1 MKVKDNDFIKRYGII
16 FALII
21 LAALYVVSK
30 AMTTVFTDR
39 RDYWMQVGKRF
50 TKENL
55 PIKPERGNILAA
67 DGQVLSGSIPEY
79 ELRMDFKISE
89 KNDSTTR
96 ANLQAWRDSAYDAC
110 FDSVAT
116 GMAAIFPEY
125 SKAWFLKR
133 LNDGRRLGKGGYR
146 IYPRN
151 ANYVQY
157 LECKKLPILRE
168 SSFKG
173 GFHGDPIL
181 QRKKPY
187 GSLAHRTI
195 GSLMTAS
202 DTAKCGLELGF
213 DSILRGKPGLM
224 HRSKVLNS
232 RVSFV
237 DLEPVNGCDLLT
249 TIDINIQDF
258 ADQSLRKKLYEV
270 NGEVGIAVVMEV
282 KTGDVKAIV
291 NLTRGRDGGY
301 YEMKNNAVSD
311 LMEPGSTFKTASILV
326 GMDNGKIH
334 KNDHV
339 DCSGGIYKMY
349 TRQMK
354 DHNWRKGGYGDL
366 TVSQILEYSSNI
378 GVSRLIERAY
388 HDNPQ
393 AYVDALREAGVG
405 IDLKL
410 NDYIPGAGA
419 PIVPQPN
426 SKKRYWS
433 NTDLPWM
440 SIGYVTMLPPI
451 STLTFYNAIAN
462 GGRMMKPRFVKAAL
476 RDGAVVKEYPPIVVK
491 ESIVKHPEALANIQE
506 FLENVVSKG
515 LGKKAGNG
523 GRYFRVSGKTGTAQM
538 EYGRGGAMKYMVSFC
553 GYFPSEAPQYSCIVC
568 IVKSGLPASGGG
580 QCGPVFSEI
589 SQYIM
594 ANGVFRPA
602 SEAADSTS
610 VMHPDVAATPILSA
624 DEDVMPDVTGMGGR
638 DVVYLLQSR
647 GMHVRLQGMG
657 RVAHQSIQPGVKG
670 LKGKTVTLTME

>member
-16 FALII
+16 FALFI
-21 LAALYVVSK
+21 LAAIYVMSK
-30 AMTTVFTDR
+30 AMTTIFTDR
-39 RDYWMQVGKRF
+39 RDYWLQVGKRF
-50 TKENL
+50 TSENL
-55 PIKPERGNILAA
+55 PIKPERGNILAC
-67 DGQVLSGSIPEY
+67 DGQVLSGSLPEY
-79 ELRMDFKISE
+79 VLRMDFNVSE
-89 KNDSTTR
+89 KDSLQR
-96 ANLQAWRDSAYDAC
+96 AKLVAWRDSAFAANL
-110 FDSVAT
+110 DSIAE
-116 GMAAIFPEY
+116 GLAAIFPKY
-125 SKAWFLKR
+125 NKAWFTKR
-133 LNDGRRLGKGGYR
+133 LQDGRRRQKGGYR
-146 IYPRN
+146 IYPGN

-157 LECKKLPILRE
+157 LACKKLPILRE
-168 SSFKG
+168 PAFKG
-173 GFHGDPIL
+173 GFHADEIL

-195 GSLMTAS
+195 GMLMTAS
-202 DTAKCGLELGF
+202 DSAKCGLELGF
-213 DSILRGKPGLM
+213 DSVLRGKPGVM
-224 HRSKVLNS
+224 HRSKVRNH

-237 DLEPVNGCDLLT
+237 DLQPEHGNDLLT

-291 NLTRGRDGGY
+291 NLTRGQDGGY

-326 GMDNGKIH
+326 GMDHGKISRY
-334 KNDHV
+334 DHV

-349 TRQMK
+349 TRLMK
-354 DHNWRKGGYGDL
+354 DHNWRRGGYGDL
-366 TVSQILEYSSNI
+366 TVSQILENSSNI
-378 GVSRLIERAY
+378 GVSRLIEKAY
-388 HDNPQ
+388 HNNPQ
-393 AYVDALREAGVG
+393 AFVDGLREAGVG
-405 IDLKL
+405 IDLGL
-410 NDYIPGAGA
+410 QEYIPGAGA

-462 GGRMMKPRFVKAAL
+462 GGRMMKPRFVKAEMK
-476 RDGAVVKEYPPIVVK
+476 DGVVVKEYPPIVVK
-491 ESIVKHPEALANIQE
+491 ESIVKHRETLDNIQE

-553 GYFPSEAPQYSCIVC
+553 GYFPSEAPKYSCIVC

-594 ANGVFRPA
+594 ANGVYRPA

-610 VMHPDVAATPILSA
+610 IMHPEVVATPILSA
-624 DEDVMPDVTGMGGR
+624 DEEEMPDVTGMGAR
-638 DVVYLLQSR
+638 DVVYLLQ
-647 GMHVRLQGMG
+647 GMG
-657 RVAHQSIQPGVKG
+657 LRVKLKGVGRVVRQSIQPGAKG
-670 LKGKTVTLTME
+670 LQGKQVVLTME